1 MVNMIK
7 KIGMVYKLE
16 YQEINEFHTCTG
28 VYVNDVNN
36 LAIAMLEAFKDTVD
50 FEGETLEDLGKEI
63 LEVIESEF
71 VIFIPEA
78 SFQIKHNNQVL
89 SVILVS
95 LYKDKPLISELFTVK
110 NSVNLGMAST
120 LIKKSINALILLGYS
135 DLVLY
140 VHPKNF
146 QAINLYKKIG
156 FIDL

>member
-1 MVNMIK
+1 MLNMIK
-7 KIGMVYKLE
+7 KIGMVHKLE
-16 YQEINEFHTCTG
+16 YKEINEFHRCTE
-28 VYVNDVNN
+28 VNTHDINN
-36 LAIAMLEAFKDTVD
+36 LAIAMLDAFKDTVD
-50 FEGETLEDLGKEI
+50 FENETLEELSKEI
-63 LEVIESEF
+63 LEVIESDF
-71 VIFIPEA
+71 GIFIPEA
-78 SFQIKHNNQVL
+78 SFQIKQNDQVL

-95 LYKDKPLISELFTVK
+95 LYKEKPLISELFTAK

-120 LIKKSINALILLGYS
+120 LIKKSINALILLKYS